1 MNYNREYISSR
12 ISNSNEKKHA
22 ARQQRRWV
30 DKKIKNGLYD
40 DIVEKPREILKVWIE
55 K

>member
-1 MNYNREYISSR
+1 M
-12 ISNSNEKKHA
+12 SNSNEKKHA

-30 DKKIKNGLYD
+30 DKKIRSGSFEE
-40 DIVEKPREILKVWIE
+40 IEEKPREIVKVWME